1 MRNYSASK
9 MPNDLFEQG
18 RIKSKIKNLY
28 FDAPFE
34 INLATEEE
42 YEGLYKNFLKEDIL
56 EL

>member
-9 MPNDLFEQG
+9 MPKDLFEQG
-18 RIKSKIKNLY
+18 RIKSKIKKLF
-28 FDAPFE
+28 FDEPFE

>member
-42 YEGLYKNFLKEDIL
+42 YEGLYKNFLKEDVV